1 MFQAKVWESRRGV
14 CVDGLK
20 KLFLTVLSSL
30 AWISLF
36 GRSGRARPDFL

>member
-20 KLFLTVLSSL
+20 KLFLPVLSSL
-30 AWISLF
+30 AWINLL
-36 GRSGRARPDFL
+36 GRSGRARPDSL